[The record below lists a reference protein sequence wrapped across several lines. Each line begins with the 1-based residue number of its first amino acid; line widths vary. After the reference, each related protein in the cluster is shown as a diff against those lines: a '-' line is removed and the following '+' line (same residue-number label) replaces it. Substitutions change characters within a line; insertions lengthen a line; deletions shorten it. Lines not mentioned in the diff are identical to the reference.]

1 MKGNW
6 KELIKEKN
14 LFKTSYC
21 LDCQQ
26 VKSCG
31 KLNQE
36 YCCRCFYQNQREK
49 WTEYLTY
56 EKALS
61 HEKQHQKENQRNLS
75 QLAKGKT
82 IENRMEFADWK
93 KFYQQKSWG
102 VNLEEWLRSERILPI
117 DSQCARQWRKDKEH
131 LPESCGCLERKAQEL
146 YEYFTECLERDKEK
160 LEKCQCEVNEKVRV
174 SSDYYAWCERCE
186 VGISAASKKRVIKNR
201 NDPKFWG
208 LEVKE
213 RVLCGF
219 CLGRLV
225 ERMPASKKYT
235 FRKYE
240 KRGYWRG

>member
-31 KLNQE
+31 KLNLE
-36 YCCRCFYQNQREK
+36 YCCSCFYQNQQEK
-49 WTEYLTY
+49 WTDYLTA

-61 HEKQHQKENQRNLS
+61 HEKKHQKEHQRDLY

-102 VNLEEWLRSERILPI
+102 INLEEWLREKRVLPI
-117 DSQCARQWRKDKEH
+117 DSQCAKQWREDKGH
-131 LPESCGCLERKAQEL
+131 LPEKCGCLERKAQEL
-146 YEYFTECLERDKEK
+146 HQYFTNCLERDKEK

-174 SSDYYAWCERCE
+174 SSDYYAWCEKCE
-186 VGISAASKKRVIKNR
+186 GSIGVASKKRVIKNR
-201 NDPKFWG
+201 NDPRFWG
-208 LEVKE
+208 LEIKE

-219 CLGRLV
+219 CLGNLV
-225 ERMPASKKYT
+225 ESMPRRKKYL
-235 FRKYE
+235 FWEYG
-240 KRGYWRG
+240 KRGYWG

>member
-31 KLNQE
+31 KLNLE
-36 YCCRCFYQNQREK
+36 YCCRCFYQNQQEK
-49 WTEYLTY
+49 WTDYLTA

-61 HEKQHQKENQRNLS
+61 HEKQHQKEHQRNLC
-75 QLAKGKT
+75 QLAKEKT

-102 VNLEEWLRSERILPI
+102 INLEEWLREKRVLPI
-117 DSQCARQWRKDKEH
+117 DIQCAKQWRKDKGH
-131 LPESCGCLERKAQEL
+131 LPEKCGCLERKVQEL
-146 YEYFTECLERDKEK
+146 HEYFTNCLERDKEK

-174 SSDYYAWCERCE
+174 SSDNYACKLVVNNQPLTILE
-186 VGISAASKKRVIKNR
+186 IS
-201 NDPKFWG
+201 P
-208 LEVKE
+208 
-213 RVLCGF
+213 
-219 CLGRLV
+219 
-225 ERMPASKKYT
+225 Y
-235 FRKYE
+235 YE
-240 KRGYWRG
+240 KHNHEYWESLAKKKAQGVAITDEQLNKENNKWWVN